1 MYFNPNL
8 ILALY
13 LLVIFMTIV
22 LCVAWYFN
30 PEIKG
35 LREWFFAYLS
45 ALINITFFI
54 THAVDSE
61 VLFMLINQVT
71 LMGTGFFALK
81 GCCRHME
88 IKCRVELIAIPIII
102 VILGIS
108 AYFTVMEN
116 KLPIRFFLSSLVSGV
131 FFMSGAAYLLR
142 DDFRTFPS
150 RHLLGMTLFAH
161 GLFNALRSGLFNN
174 KVTAILETFSVAPTD
189 LIIYEQLIMTSL
201 LPLGV
206 VMLAN
211 EVISLELRKHAEH
224 DSLTSLYNRR
234 MFLELL
240 HKHKSLAT
248 RTRRP
253 LSLLVLDIDN
263 FKVINDSYGHLA
275 GDEVLI
281 AFADIMQNNLRK
293 EDVVGRLGGEEFAIF
308 LPNIATEDAI
318 SFAERLRAII
328 EAKPAITSKGE
339 IRYTVSIGVTNVE
352 RDTPIAK
359 AMDIADA
366 AMYAAKRS
374 GRNKVVYKDVNVA

>member
-45 ALINITFFI
+45 ALVNITFFI

-61 VLFMLINQVT
+61 VIFMLINQTT

-81 GCCRHME
+81 GCCRHMA
-88 IKCRVELIAIPIII
+88 IKCRVEFVAIPIII
-102 VILGIS
+102 IILGIS
-108 AYFTVMEN
+108 TYFTVVEN
-116 KLPIRFFLSSLVSGV
+116 KLPIRFFLSSLISGM
-131 FFMSGAAYLLR
+131 FFISGAAYLLR
-142 DDFRTFPS
+142 DDFSTFPS
-150 RHLLGMTLFAH
+150 RHIFGMTLFAH
-161 GLFNALRSGLFNN
+161 GLFNVLRPALFSSKAN
-174 KVTAILETFSVAPTD
+174 AILEASSVVPTD

-240 HKHKSLAT
+240 HKNKSLAT
-248 RTRRP
+248 RTKRP
-253 LSLLVLDIDN
+253 LSLLALDIDN
-263 FKVINDSYGHLA
+263 FKVINDSYGHLV

-318 SFAERLRAII
+318 SFAERLRSII
-328 EAKPAITSKGE
+328 EAKPAITAKGE
-339 IRYTVSIGVTNVE
+339 IKYTVSIGVTNIE

-359 AMDIADA
+359 AMEVADA
-366 AMYAAKRS
+366 AMYVAKRS
-374 GRNKVVYKDVNVA
+374 GRNKVVYKDVNAA